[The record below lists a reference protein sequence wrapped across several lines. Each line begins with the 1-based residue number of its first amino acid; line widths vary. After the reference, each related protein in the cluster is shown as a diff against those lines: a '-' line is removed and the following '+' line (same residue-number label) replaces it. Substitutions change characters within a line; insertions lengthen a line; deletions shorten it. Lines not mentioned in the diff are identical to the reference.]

1 MDTLITRAEHEEFCR
16 RMESENQRLE
26 DENRRQNRRLALLE
40 ENVRQNGMLVT
51 SVEKLALSMEGMAQE
66 QKQQGKRLEKLEG
79 RDGEKWRQVV
89 SHALTTLV
97 GAVASYL
104 LLRLGIRI

>member
-1 MDTLITRAEHEEFCR
+1 MDTPITRAEHEEFCR
-16 RMESENQRLE
+16 RMEAENQRLG
-26 DENRRQNRRLALLE
+26 DENHRQNRRLELLE

-89 SHALTTLV
+89 GYAITVLV
-97 GAVASYL
+97 GAVASYI
-104 LLRLGIRI
+104 LLRLGIKL